1 MSFSL
6 LYKDE
11 LKGFYKSKVMVVLW
25 VGLPLMSLLLHQLSP
40 DTGDM
45 PLSTLTAILVS
56 SIGGTLA
63 AVMLVVSIVNE
74 KNGHVFDLFI
84 TRPIKRRDLIISK
97 FFAVYSCIAIASL
110 LALALGYAVD
120 YYGIVVP
127 PEALLKVTF
136 ESFAIS
142 LSMIAISSSIG
153 ILIGVLSP
161 SVLVGVIL
169 VIYGGNQLAALPMLP
184 TALGISDGVPFTI
197 ILGAVLAFVFLLI
210 SVLVFNRRQF

>member
-120 YYGIVVP
+120 YYGTEDP

-184 TALGISDGVPFTI
+184 AALGISYGVPFTI

>member
-120 YYGIVVP
+120 YYGTEDP

-184 TALGISDGVPFTI
+184 TALGISYGVPFTI